1 MNLSF
6 NSSVK
11 ITEQHLMEVARGAIE
26 KSIFIAW
33 DRCLQKGNEPEEPDF
48 LACLVLEGTKM
59 LQNGWEILLQPFGIQ
74 VSILGIYCHQTPKVK
89 FNNMHKTSCEIGDIL
104 LCHFHK
110 DRRGQIRRNSL
121 LLQAK
126 VTSQQPYYI
135 PNREADQLHLYSY
148 WPEFNYISG
157 PLNNETRNVTPHTIH
172 RGAQYLL
179 IEKKSPDDPLSGL
192 MGLKGTYPIGVCMPD
207 SFLMN
212 HAPYEKELVD
222 FLLCLSGRTI
232 IERNQSKIG
241 NGWSQMIWDLI
252 DLSIGRTFRRN
263 RSGYEK
269 APRISGDL
277 RMFDGIYTI
286 KEELEPLEM
295 VKAIYSFGNEDI
307 PPFGNFNDFDEEAG
321 APSLILIRTSER
333 EY

>member
-1 MNLSF
+1 MSF
-6 NSSVK
+6 NSSVR
-11 ITEQHLMEVARGAIE
+11 ITEQRLMEVARGAIE

-33 DRCLQKGNEPEEPDF
+33 DRCHQRGNKPEEPDF
-48 LACLVLEGTKM
+48 VACLVLEGTKM
-59 LQNGWEILLQPFGIQ
+59 LQNGWEILLRPSRIQ

-104 LCHFHK
+104 FCHFHR
-110 DRRGQIRRNSL
+110 DRRGEIRRNSL
-121 LLQAK
+121 LFQTK
-126 VTSQQPYYI
+126 VTSHQPYYI
-135 PNREADQLHLYSY
+135 PKKEGDQLSLYSH
-148 WPEFNYISG
+148 WPEFYYISG
-157 PLNNETRNVTPHTIH
+157 PLKNENINVTPHTIH

-179 IEKKSPDDPLSGL
+179 IDEKSPDDPSSGL

-207 SFLMN
+207 SVLLN
-212 HAPYEKELVD
+212 HAPFEKELVD

-232 IERNQSKIG
+232 IERNDSRKE

-252 DLSIGRTFRRN
+252 QLSSGRAFRRN

-269 APRISGDL
+269 APRMSGDL

-286 KEELEPLEM
+286 KEESEPLE
-295 VKAIYSFGNEDI
+295 KAIFSFGNEDI
-307 PPFGNFNDFDEEAG
+307 PPLGNFKDFDEEAG
-321 APSLILIRTSER
+321 APSLILIRTYET

>member
-1 MNLSF
+1 MSF

-11 ITEQHLMEVARGAIE
+11 IEEQLLMEVARGAIE

-33 DRCLQKGNEPEEPDF
+33 DRCNQRGNKPEEPDF
-48 LACLVLEGTKM
+48 VACLVLEGTKM

-74 VSILGIYCHQTPKVK
+74 VSILGIYCHQSPKVK

-104 LCHFHK
+104 LCHSHK

-126 VTSQQPYYI
+126 MTSPQPYHI
-135 PNREADQLHLYSY
+135 PNREQDQLDLYSH

-157 PLNNETRNVTPHTIH
+157 PLKNEKRNVTPHTIH

-179 IEKKSPDDPLSGL
+179 IDEKSPDDPFSSL
-192 MGLKGTYPIGVCMPD
+192 MGLKGTYPITVSMPD
-207 SFLMN
+207 SFLLH
-212 HAPYEKELVD
+212 HARFEKELID

-232 IERNQSKIG
+232 IERNDSRRE
-241 NGWSQMIWDLI
+241 NGWSQMIWDLLQ
-252 DLSIGRTFRRN
+252 LSIGRTFRRN

-295 VKAIYSFGNEDI
+295 AKEIFGFGGFGNEDI
-307 PPFGNFNDFDEEAG
+307 PPFGKFEDFDEEAG
-321 APSLILIRTSER
+321 APSLIFIRTSET
-333 EY
+333 E

>member
-1 MNLSF
+1 MSFNLS
-6 NSSVK
+6 VR
-11 ITEQHLMEVARGAIE
+11 ITEQRLMEVARGAIE

-33 DRCLQKGNEPEEPDF
+33 DRCHQRGNKPEEPD
-48 LACLVLEGTKM
+48 LVACLVLEGTKM

-74 VSILGIYCHQTPKVK
+74 VSILGIYCHQTPKVR

-110 DRRGQIRRNSL
+110 DREGQIRRNSL

-126 VTSQQPYYI
+126 MTSQQPYHI
-135 PNREADQLHLYSY
+135 SNREVDQLDLYSH

-157 PLNNETRNVTPHTIH
+157 PLKNENRNVTPHTIH

-179 IEKKSPDDPLSGL
+179 IDEKSPDDPFSGL
-192 MGLKGTYPIGVCMPD
+192 MGLKGTYPIGICMPD
-207 SFLMN
+207 YLLLN
-212 HAPYEKELVD
+212 HAPFEKELID

-232 IERNQSKIG
+232 IERNDSIREK
-241 NGWSQMIWDLI
+241 GWSQMIWDLI
-252 DLSIGRTFRRN
+252 QLSSGRAFRRN

-277 RMFDGIYTI
+277 QMFDGIYTI
-286 KEELEPLEM
+286 KDELEPLE
-295 VKAIYSFGNEDI
+295 KAIFSFGNEDI
-307 PPFGNFNDFDEEAG
+307 PPLGKFQDVDEEAG
-321 APSLILIRTSER
+321 APSLILIRTSET
-333 EY
+333 